1 MRCIYCDN
9 IKLYTLKTQQ
19 LKCAK
24 CKRKF
29 SIKRI
34 KQKQNIVNCFCE
46 NYSVNQAKNKL
57 KVNYTT
63 IQKEYINIR
72 EFIASFLENEYDQ
85 SKVISYNEYIYLPKS
100 RKRVKENIFDAINF
114 LTFEYNNKIYN
125 IIMPSLSKY
134 KNQFLEDGADEAY
147 FNEFS
152 KYMMFNKISKIQKQ
166 NDLIQQFWI
175 FFENEIKRYKGISS
189 ENFFYYLKE
198 FEFKF
203 NYTKEEQ
210 YQIIS

>member
-1 MRCIYCDN
+1 
-9 IKLYTLKTQQ
+9 
-19 LKCAK
+19 
-24 CKRKF
+24 
-29 SIKRI
+29 
-34 KQKQNIVNCFCE
+34 
-46 NYSVNQAKNKL
+46 
-57 KVNYTT
+57 
-63 IQKEYINIR
+63 
-72 EFIASFLENEYDQ
+72 
-85 SKVISYNEYIYLPKS
+85 
-100 RKRVKENIFDAINF
+100 
-114 LTFEYNNKIYN
+114 
-125 IIMPSLSKY
+125 MPSLSKY

-210 YQIIS
+210 YQTLISIV